1 MTRFRRP
8 TLVVLSLAMATAF
21 ACSSEGGGTPPPTPA
36 AGSGGSGGSG
46 GGRGGS
52 GVQPGT
58 GGSGGGAQPV
68 GGSGGASPTPDG
80 GPAPSPDTGPAAPPL
95 PVDPDG
101 DYTWLTK
108 PMPVLWITINGAT
121 IVAPGKTKAERT
133 LGTVKIIQN
142 HDGSPLTSVDGK
154 PIALESPILIEGRG
168 SSSFTAGAKFM
179 GPQGYNLEFHDGQRN
194 GVGKVMLG
202 MPQNADWALVTCV
215 SDKTCLRNALT
226 YAISRD
232 MAMAAGRWAPRFR
245 WAEVYI
251 DGAYFGVY
259 LVAEKPKDD
268 KFRVNLPN
276 VPDSAPPNET
286 PFLINADGDCR
297 AAYGF
302 DKLDPKSE
310 FLDSRARMSAP
321 PMGMSC
327 EPMTRV
333 PGNRRWKIRAPNA
346 DTKLT
351 DPQRMYVQQA
361 FDQMTTTV
369 EAATGDWKS
378 AIDLPSF
385 LDYLVISEFTNNV
398 DAFFKSWYLYKM
410 PDSMGGKWTMGP
422 VWDYDLAYG
431 NANYYFRQCATNTQ
445 IGPLAKQPPMTSA
458 KDDAPPAW
466 AIAPLKDMAVRNDMR
481 CRWNDLR
488 TNGPL
493 NLTKLEARIDS
504 FVTHMMTAQ
513 ARHQAKWNT
522 VGRYVW
528 PNNYVGATYA
538 DEIRYLKFWIR
549 TRLAWVDRTLQGT
562 CGTMPAPAAV
572 PPMAAPA
579 SVMVSRA
586 IEMWGGESLDRHN
599 DYVNILGAMP
609 AEWSCPG
616 R

>member
-1 MTRFRRP
+1 MIRLRQPILLF
-8 TLVVLSLAMATAF
+8 LSLAAVTTS
-21 ACSSEGGGTPPPTPA
+21 ACGGGEGGGTPPPPPPPIGNAGTGGSRPPA
-36 AGSGGSGGSG
+36 GTTGGNTGTAGSGGSTAGSGGSGGSTTRPPDAG
-46 GGRGGS
+46 N
-52 GVQPGT
+52 PG
-58 GGSGGGAQPV
+58 
-68 GGSGGASPTPDG
+68 D
-80 GPAPSPDTGPAAPPL
+80 AAVSVPL
-95 PVDPDG
+95 PVTPDG
-101 DYTWLTK
+101 DYGWLTR

-133 LGTVKIIQN
+133 VGRIKIIQE

-154 PIALESPILIEGRG
+154 PVVLDSPILIEGRG

-179 GPQGYNLEFHDGQRN
+179 GPQGYNVEFHDGNRN
-194 GVGKVMLG
+194 GVGQVMLG

-226 YAISRD
+226 YAIARD

-268 KFRVNLPN
+268 KNRVDLPN
-276 VPDSAPPNET
+276 VPDQAAPNEH
-286 PFLINADGDCR
+286 PYLINADGDCR

-302 DKLDPKSE
+302 DKVDPKSE
-310 FLDSRARMSAP
+310 FLDSRAVMSAP

-327 EPMTRV
+327 EPMFRV
-333 PGNRRWKIRAPNA
+333 PGNRRWKIRSPNA

-351 DPQRMYVQQA
+351 DAQRMYLPQA
-361 FDQMTTTV
+361 FDRMTKTLDD
-369 EAATGDWKS
+369 ATGDWKA

-385 LDYLVISEFTNNV
+385 LDYFVISEFSNNV
-398 DAFFKSWYLYKM
+398 DSFFKSWYMYKL
-410 PDSMGGKWTMGP
+410 PDSAGGKWFMGP
-422 VWDYDLAYG
+422 VWDFDLAYG

-445 IGPLAKQPPMTSA
+445 IGPLVRPTPPMAA
-458 KDDAPPAW
+458 KDDAPPPW
-466 AIAPLKDMAVRNDMR
+466 ALAPLKDTAVRNDLR
-481 CRWNDLR
+481 CRWNSLR

-493 NLTKLEARIDS
+493 TLARIEQRIDS
-504 FVTHMMTAQ
+504 FVTHMAAAN

-522 VGRYVW
+522 VGRYIW

-549 TRLAWVDRTLQGT
+549 TRLAWVDRTLPGT
-562 CGTMPAPAAV
+562 CAAPANAPAVQQMPAPAT
-572 PPMAAPA
+572 
-579 SVMVSRA
+579 VMVSRA
-586 IEMWGGESLDRHN
+586 IEMWGGESLDRFN
-599 DYVNILGAMP
+599 DYVNILGTMP
-609 AEWSCPG
+609 AEWACPP